1 MGLVGAL
8 LAGVGFLVASAPS
21 VRTAPQLPTSD
32 TIATVAATPDSSLA
46 LRSTRASMTAPRR
59 GAEVGVR
66 VVKSRNAPP
75 TRDVEEI
82 RRHLVQG
89 QGGTYIADI
98 LAAQDSQLVRW
109 PDNTVLHVWIQPAT
123 TASNWSPA
131 YVQMVRTAF
140 TTWAAAGAPIGVDF
154 TADSASAV
162 VHVVW
167 VDRFADDAAIGQTQQ
182 TWDQYRWLV
191 AGEITLATHTVGGYE
206 LDSSMVRA
214 AALHEIGHLLG
225 VGHSRSE
232 GDIMSAEAHALELS
246 RADLTTLRLL
256 YVLPPGAV
264 R

>member
-1 MGLVGAL
+1 
-8 LAGVGFLVASAPS
+8 
-21 VRTAPQLPTSD
+21 VRIVQ
-32 TIATVAATPDSSLA
+32 
-46 LRSTRASMTAPRR
+46 
-59 GAEVGVR
+59 
-66 VVKSRNAPP
+66 SRNAPP
-75 TRDVEEI
+75 PRDIEEI

-89 QGGTYIADI
+89 QSGTYIADI

-109 PDNTVLHVWIQPAT
+109 PDNTVLRVWIQPAT
-123 TASNWSPA
+123 TASNWSPT
-131 YVQMVRTAF
+131 YVETVRTAF

-154 TADSASAV
+154 TSDSTSAL

-167 VDRFADDAAIGQTQQ
+167 VDRFPDGAAIGETEQ

-191 AGEITLATHTVGGYE
+191 GGEITLATHTVGGYA
-206 LDSSMVRA
+206 LDASMVRA

>member
-1 MGLVGAL
+1 MV
-8 LAGVGFLVASAPS
+8 LAGVGFLIAGAPS
-21 VRTAPQLPTSD
+21 VHTAPQLLTSD
-32 TIATVAATPDSSLA
+32 SIATVASTSDTSPPR
-46 LRSTRASMTAPRR
+46 RSTRVSMTAPPR

-66 VVKSRNAPP
+66 IVRSRNAAPS
-75 TRDVEEI
+75 RDVEEI

-123 TASNWSPA
+123 SASNWSPT
-131 YVQMVRTAF
+131 YVDMVRTAF

-154 TADSASAV
+154 TSDSASAL
-162 VHVVW
+162 VHVIW
-167 VDRFADDAAIGQTQQ
+167 TDRFPDGAAIGQTLQ

-191 AGEITLATHTVGGYE
+191 GGEITLATHTVGGYE

-232 GDIMSAEAHALELS
+232 GDIMSAEAHALQLS

-256 YVLPPGAV
+256 YVLPPGLV

>member
-1 MGLVGAL
+1 
-8 LAGVGFLVASAPS
+8 
-21 VRTAPQLPTSD
+21 
-32 TIATVAATPDSSLA
+32 
-46 LRSTRASMTAPRR
+46 MTAPLG

-66 VVKSRNAPP
+66 VVQSRNAPP
-75 TRDVEEI
+75 SRDLEEI

-89 QGGTYIADI
+89 QGGTYIGDI
-98 LAAQDSQLVRW
+98 LAAQDSELVRW
-109 PDNTVLHVWIQPAT
+109 PDNTVLHVWIQPGT

-131 YVQMVRTAF
+131 YVDMVRAAF

-154 TADSASAV
+154 VNDSASAL

-167 VDRFADDAAIGQTQQ
+167 VDRFPSGAAIGQTQQ

-191 AGEITLATHTVGGYE
+191 RGEITLATHTVSGYQ
-206 LDSSMVRA
+206 LDAAMVRA

-225 VGHSRSE
+225 VGHSRSA
-232 GDIMSAEAHALELS
+232 GDIMSASAHSLELS

-256 YVLPPGAV
+256 YVLPPGSV

>member
-1 MGLVGAL
+1 
-8 LAGVGFLVASAPS
+8 
-21 VRTAPQLPTSD
+21 
-32 TIATVAATPDSSLA
+32 
-46 LRSTRASMTAPRR
+46 MTAPPG

-66 VVKSRNAPP
+66 VVQSRNAPP
-75 TRDVEEI
+75 PRDLEAI

-109 PDNTVLHVWIQPAT
+109 PDNTVLHVWIQPGT

-131 YVQMVRTAF
+131 YVDMVRASF
-140 TTWAAAGAPIGVDF
+140 ATWAAAGAPISVDF
-154 TADSASAV
+154 VNDSASAL

-167 VDRFADDAAIGQTQQ
+167 IDRFPNGAAIGQTHQ

-191 AGEITLATHTVGGYE
+191 GGEILLATHTVSGYD
-206 LDSSMVRA
+206 LDAAMVRA

-232 GDIMSAEAHALELS
+232 GDIMSAEAHAFELS
-246 RADLTTLRLL
+246 RADLLTLRLL
-256 YVLPPGAV
+256 YVLPPGSV

>member
-1 MGLVGAL
+1 V
-8 LAGVGFLVASAPS
+8 LAGVGFLVAGAPS
-21 VRTAPQLPTSD
+21 VRATQPVLPPD
-32 TIATVAATPDSSLA
+32 TIATVVTSSDTSPA
-46 LRSTRASMTAPRR
+46 LRTTRASMNATPR

-66 VVKSRNAPP
+66 VVRSGNAPP
-75 TRDVEEI
+75 SRDVEEI

-109 PDNTVLHVWIQPAT
+109 PDNTMLHVWIQPGT
-123 TASNWSPA
+123 TAANWSPA
-131 YVQMVRTAF
+131 YVEMVRTAF
-140 TTWAAAGAPIGVDF
+140 RTWAAAGAPIGVDF
-154 TADSASAV
+154 ASDSASAL
-162 VHVVW
+162 VHVIW
-167 VDRFADDAAIGQTQQ
+167 IDRFADGAAIGQTLQ

-191 AGEITLATHTVGGYE
+191 GGEITLATHTVGGYS
-206 LDSSMVRA
+206 LDSAMVRA

-256 YVLPPGAV
+256 YVLPPGPV